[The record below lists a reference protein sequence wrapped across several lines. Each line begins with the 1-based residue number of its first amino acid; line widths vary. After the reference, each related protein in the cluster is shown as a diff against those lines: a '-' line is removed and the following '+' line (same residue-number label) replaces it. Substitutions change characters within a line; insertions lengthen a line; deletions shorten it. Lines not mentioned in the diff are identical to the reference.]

1 MTGFRENVQNP
12 NFWHLILLNPRIKIF
27 SKYKTT
33 LKWCPL
39 LPSTIMQKLE
49 TFNSHF
55 WENVQKTQ
63 FLTLNPQIKI
73 FKENSSW
80 VTFVTLLTPTSCKI
94 LQKTNER
101 SVQYSKTDHR
111 PMDRIT
117 DCQTDKGD
125 YNLTHQVN
133 HGPK

>member
-1 MTGFRENVQNP
+1 M
-12 NFWHLILLNPRIKIF
+12 I
-27 SKYKTT
+27 
-33 LKWCPL
+33 CP
-39 LPSTIMQKLE
+39 LPSTIMQKIKTSCDRLIQD
-49 TFNSHF
+49 
-55 WENVQKTQ
+55 NVQ
-63 FLTLNPQIKI
+63 NPYFWHLIPRFRYLKKI
-73 FKENSSW
+73 PAGS
-80 VTFVTLLTPTSCKI
+80 LLLLYWPQHHAKFYK
-94 LQKTNER
+94 KTNER